1 MSKAMKKDVKEVFKW
16 TEVLRKNLVE
26 TCLEAQAR
34 GNFTD
39 SGFKSA
45 EWSKI
50 EKKFNSISGEMKAY
64 RQQLQN
70 QLAELNGN
78 SIIMLLHE
86 GTLTASLSTAGTF
99 VILLLS
105 RVCKHYFF
113 DHTIPMSIAQAKRQ
127 TFR

>member
-50 EKKFNSISGEMKAY
+50 ED
-64 RQQLQN
+64 RCVLR
-70 QLAELNGN
+70 
-78 SIIMLLHE
+78 H
-86 GTLTASLSTAGTF
+86 TLSPQYDDPNCSYD
-99 VILLLS
+99 S
-105 RVCKHYFF
+105 RDEDRFTI
-113 DHTIPMSIAQAKRQ
+113 DHFKL
-127 TFR
+127 

>member
-1 MSKAMKKDVKEVFKW
+1 MSKSSKKEVKEVFKW

-26 TCLEAQAR
+26 TCLEAHAR

-50 EKKFNSISGEMKAY
+50 EEKFNSISGEMKAN

-70 QLAELNGN
+70 QLAECVDHHFPSNIK
-78 SIIMLLHE
+78 IIRIAHRCWRNPCD
-86 GTLTASLSTAGTF
+86 GRSLS
-99 VILLLS
+99 
-105 RVCKHYFF
+105 
-113 DHTIPMSIAQAKRQ
+113 
-127 TFR
+127 